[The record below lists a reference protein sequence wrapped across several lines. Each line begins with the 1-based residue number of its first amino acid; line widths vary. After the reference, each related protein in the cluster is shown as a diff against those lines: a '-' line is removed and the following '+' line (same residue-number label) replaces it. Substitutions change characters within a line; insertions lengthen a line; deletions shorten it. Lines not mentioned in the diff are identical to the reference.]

1 MGVDHNG
8 DMENVGS
15 VMEDLEE
22 AKREKNRLMNQMRK
36 DLEGVGIMRE
46 CTRVRDEVCDALIRA
61 GWRRV

>member
-8 DMENVGS
+8 YVENVGG

-22 AKREKNRLMNQMRK
+22 AKREKDRIMNQMRK
-36 DLEGVGIMRE
+36 DLDGVEIMRE